1 MADVPSLSSV
11 RQSVTPQGVRRTLG
25 MELEPAVEADSVSPP
40 TYTTTVAL
48 PTAPATP
55 AGVIQLVKQA
65 QAEIKKKVDSSE
77 VAAMF
82 VNEATQDMIRQ
93 ILRENLKDVDSVTT
107 KMKQNIEAE
116 LMTMLTAVAEQVEGN
131 MKTKV
136 TSAFTPFF
144 DSISI
149 LVSQIKTFEKEDTVQ
164 DSTEAAAHAEFIS
177 IMKRIEVHA
186 AIKTGLKKT
195 NYSRLRFRKA
205 RRRHTALHGHRTQL
219 QLLKW

>member
-40 TYTTTVAL
+40 SHTTAVAL

-55 AGVIQLVKQA
+55 AGVIRLVEQA
-65 QAEIKKKVDSSE
+65 KAEIKKKVDSSE

-93 ILRENLKDVDSVTT
+93 ILRENLKDVPVESVTT

-116 LMTMLTAVAEQVEGN
+116 LMAMLTAVAEQVEGN

-186 AIKTGLKKT
+186 ESAEQEEQNI
-195 NYSRLRFRKA
+195 
-205 RRRHTALHGHRTQL
+205 QI
-219 QLLKW
+219 

>member
-40 TYTTTVAL
+40 TYTTAVAL

-93 ILRENLKDVDSVTT
+93 ILRENLKDVPVESVTT
-107 KMKQNIEAE
+107 RMKQNIEAE
-116 LMTMLTAVAEQVEGN
+116 LMAMLTAVAEQVEGN

-164 DSTEAAAHAEFIS
+164 DSTEAAAHQEFIS
-177 IMKRIEVHA
+177 IMKRIE
-186 AIKTGLKKT
+186 
-195 NYSRLRFRKA
+195 A
-205 RRRHTALHGHRTQL
+205 RSSGIGAGHRRHRGTHLRER
-219 QLLKW
+219 

>member
-40 TYTTTVAL
+40 TYTTAVAL

-55 AGVIQLVKQA
+55 AGVVQLVKQA

-144 DSISI
+144 DSIISCVASLTNI
-149 LVSQIKTFEKEDTVQ
+149 AATSELSTF
-164 DSTEAAAHAEFIS
+164 FLIS
-177 IMKRIEVHA
+177 A
-186 AIKTGLKKT
+186 
-195 NYSRLRFRKA
+195 
-205 RRRHTALHGHRTQL
+205 
-219 QLLKW
+219 

>member
-40 TYTTTVAL
+40 TYTTAVAL

-116 LMTMLTAVAEQVEGN
+116 LMAMLTAVAEQAKGN

-136 TSAFTPFF
+136 TGVFAPFF
-144 DSISI
+144 DAISI
-149 LVSQIKTFEKEDTVQ
+149 K
-164 DSTEAAAHAEFIS
+164 
-177 IMKRIEVHA
+177 
-186 AIKTGLKKT
+186 
-195 NYSRLRFRKA
+195 
-205 RRRHTALHGHRTQL
+205 
-219 QLLKW
+219 